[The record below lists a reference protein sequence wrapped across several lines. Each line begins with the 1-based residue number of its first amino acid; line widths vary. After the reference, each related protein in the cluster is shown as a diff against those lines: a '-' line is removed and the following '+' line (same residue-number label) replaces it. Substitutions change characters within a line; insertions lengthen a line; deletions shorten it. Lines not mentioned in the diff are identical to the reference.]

1 VNRPVEEHR
10 PRDDDQGV
18 YQVALI
24 PPPEALGQ
32 IELFRR
38 LHDPAFHRLPAHV
51 PLLPP
56 FEPIRRDVLTQFD
69 ALRAAPF
76 DARLGNAHAMGTSLM
91 LDLVLGAGETVALRG
106 TLHAALL
113 DPAAP
118 EVDSAPRV
126 RIGHFASDAAL
137 ELARRGLGPDEELQP
152 FRVDRVTLL
161 LEDVRGIWHPV
172 RERVLRAPAA

>member
-1 VNRPVEEHR
+1 M
-10 PRDDDQGV
+10 

-56 FEPIRRDVLTQFD
+56 FEPIRRDVLAQFD
-69 ALRAAPF
+69 AFRSAAF
-76 DARLGNAHAMGTSLM
+76 DAQLGNAHEMGTSLM
-91 LDLVLGAGETVALRG
+91 LDLVVGAAETIALRG
-106 TLHAALL
+106 VLHSALL

-118 EVDSAPRV
+118 EVTEPPTV
-126 RIGHFASDAAL
+126 RIGHFPSAAAM
-137 ELARRGLGPDEELQP
+137 ELARRGFDHTTELQP
-152 FRVDRVTLL
+152 FRVDRVSLL

-172 RERVLRAPAA
+172 RERVLRSA